1 MRNNVIFD
9 WLFVSESATKLRANC
24 SHTLSHA
31 LSHVPYNQFKQRSK
45 QINVFRQRRILKKI
59 KELNMKKK
67 KKYWKEN
74 FSLNLRAYRKASK
87 DYCLEYIWET
97 SVSTLRLVQYYNGS
111 KYKRYLIERL
121 EIRSIRTAIVRLP
134 NSVEHNRTHNKV
146 LSIDH
151 SIAGHLL
158 ADYERDASSNKID

>member
-1 MRNNVIFD
+1 
-9 WLFVSESATKLRANC
+9 
-24 SHTLSHA
+24 
-31 LSHVPYNQFKQRSK
+31 
-45 QINVFRQRRILKKI
+45 
-59 KELNMKKK
+59 MKKK

-74 FSLNLRAYRKASK
+74 FSLNLRVHRKASK

-121 EIRSIRTAIVRLP
+121 EIRSIRTAIVRMP

-151 SIAGHLL
+151 SIAGHLF
-158 ADYERDASSNKID
+158 ADYERDAGSNKID